1 MPRPKLLKI
10 RLIYD
15 VDGTEVPSEIDIDPC
30 TTTSLFFDEHA
41 AVEILGGYYESQN
54 CTITRDAAIARF
66 GARAEAW
73 FPKGKTEL
81 PLDKKFL
88 KQAWGDDKKK
98 KTRASECLMDHR
110 ANVDSLPMLIKKDPT
125 CLPSGYP

>member
-10 RLIYD
+10 RLIYT
-15 VDGTEVPSEIDIDPC
+15 VEGAEVPLEIDLDPC
-30 TTTSLFFDEHA
+30 NTTSLFFDEHA

-54 CTITRDAAIARF
+54 RTITRDAAIARF

-73 FPKGKTEL
+73 FPKGKEEL

-88 KQAWGDDKKK
+88 KLAWGDDKKK
-98 KTRASECLMDHR
+98 VRDSKPRLDPR
-110 ANVDSLPMLIKKDPT
+110 ANPDSLPMLMKKDPN
-125 CLPSGYP
+125 CMPSGYP